1 VLTSEFEGFPLVL
14 AEAMSFGVIP
24 VVYDSFSAVRDII
37 DQGND
42 GIIVPKINGT
52 FSAEE
57 MAKGVESVIKEFE
70 KKHEMPLAA
79 IEKSKQYALDHI
91 VSQWKG
97 RLERMTKDS

>member
-24 VVYDSFSAVRDII
+24 VVYESFAAVRDII
-37 DQGND
+37 NQGKD

-57 MAKGVESVIKEFE
+57 MARGVESVIKDLEGT
-70 KKHEMPLAA
+70 HAMPLAA
-79 IEKSKQYALDHI
+79 MEKSKQYSLDEI
-91 VSQWKG
+91 YKSWMKL
-97 RLERMTKDS
+97 LEK